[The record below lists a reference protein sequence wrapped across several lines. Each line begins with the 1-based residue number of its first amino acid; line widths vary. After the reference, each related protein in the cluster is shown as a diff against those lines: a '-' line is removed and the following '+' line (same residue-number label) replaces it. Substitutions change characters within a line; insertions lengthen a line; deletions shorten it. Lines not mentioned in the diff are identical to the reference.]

1 MMLRAPWFGL
11 FGRQLLRDVLVN
23 TTLAMAAG
31 LALFVAV
38 DFVETGN
45 LVRQDASFFDLF
57 LLELYNMPLVV
68 QQVGHLAAVVGTTS
82 AVAALL
88 RRGEVVAMLSAGAPP
103 TVLLKPALLAGL
115 LLAGGFA
122 TMTEL
127 VVPPARAEVTAL
139 RRELGLPVKNTDV
152 LRRHQT
158 WFRGRDRIFRVD
170 DLVDPEGRT
179 LAGVLVLD
187 LREGHLRDRWDIDRL
202 RFLSGRWIGEG
213 IVRRRF
219 RGDTLETTRM
229 DRTELSLSES
239 PEDFVQSIGAPDRM
253 RYAAL
258 AAAVDARER
267 LGQSVVIHRLEL
279 YRRHAHPLSI
289 LCAVILAVA
298 MTMAISRRP
307 SMAAALGAGGALG
320 FGLWILDEVGLAVG
334 STSAISPLAA
344 AHVGLTLVVT
354 GAIAAWTRALRRGV
368 ADRG

>member
-11 FGRQLLRDVLVN
+11 FGRQLFRDILVN

-68 QQVGHLAAVVGTTS
+68 QQVGHLAAVIGTTS

-88 RRGEVVAMLSAGAPP
+88 RRGEVVAILAAGAPP
-103 TVLLKPALLAGL
+103 TVLLKPALLVGL
-115 LLAGGFA
+115 LFAAGFA
-122 TMTEL
+122 CMTEWVL
-127 VVPPARAEVTAL
+127 PAARAEVTAL

-158 WFRGRDRIFRVD
+158 WFRGRERIFRVE

-187 LREGHLRDRWDIDRL
+187 LKEGHLRDRWDIDRL
-202 RFLSGRWIGEG
+202 RFEDGRWIGEG

-219 RGDTLETTRM
+219 EGDALETTRL
-229 DRTELSLSES
+229 DRAELSLTES
-239 PEDFVQSIGAPDRM
+239 PKDFVQSIGAPDRM
-253 RYAAL
+253 RYGAL
-258 AAAVDARER
+258 VAAVDARER
-267 LGQSVVIHRLEL
+267 LGQPVVAHRLEL

-298 MTMAISRRP
+298 MTLALSRRP

-320 FGLWILDEVGLAVG
+320 FGLWILDEVGLALG
-334 STSAISPLAA
+334 STSAVSPEPA
-344 AHVGLTLVVT
+344 AHVGMTLVLV
-354 GAIAAWTRALRRGV
+354 GAFAAWARALRRGV
-368 ADRG
+368 AD